1 MANPKKRM
9 SPVRSGNRR
18 RNLGIDLPAT
28 TVCPICKTVIKQHTT
43 CQNCGNYRGRSV
55 VEK

>member
-9 SPVRSGNRR
+9 SPVRQGNRR
-18 RNLGIDLPAT
+18 RNLGIDLPET
-28 TVCPICKTVIKQHTT
+28 IICPDCKTVIKKHTA

-55 VEK
+55 LEK